1 MGARPLPLP
10 ELSPDARIDAAKRL
24 LVEAIDQLVE
34 ARLAKGAAA
43 SDWVDQDASP
53 LGRDRHLR
61 LVRRGVLPATKD
73 GNRRLVRRVDL
84 DAYLEAHPIRTDVP
98 AGEEDDVQAMV
109 KRIEGGRR

>member
-1 MGARPLPLP
+1 MGARPLPVP

-34 ARLAKGAAA
+34 AKLAKSSGAT
-43 SDWVDQDASP
+43 DWIDQDASP

-61 LVRRGVLPATKD
+61 LVRRGVLKATKD
-73 GNRRLVRRVDL
+73 GHRRLVRRADI
-84 DAYLEAHPIRTDVP
+84 DAYLEAHPVRGAVAAD
-98 AGEEDDVQAMV
+98 EEEDVQAML